1 LALVRKGYKVA
12 KLDKNVKQKSRHEKK
27 LRLKKKVETQ
37 GKSRDARKN
46 LKHEKKVEKYEIQAQ
61 CLDGNVTD
69 PRTL

>member
-1 LALVRKGYKVA
+1 MRT
-12 KLDKNVKQKSRHEKK
+12 E
-27 LRLKKKVETQ
+27 VETEE
-37 GKSRDARKN
+37 KTRDARKK